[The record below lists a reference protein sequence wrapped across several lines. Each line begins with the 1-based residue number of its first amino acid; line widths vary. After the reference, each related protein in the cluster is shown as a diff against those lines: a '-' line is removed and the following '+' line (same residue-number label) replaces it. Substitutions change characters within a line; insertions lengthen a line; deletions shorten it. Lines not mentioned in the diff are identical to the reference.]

1 MFLLRLLLVLLLG
14 GALVGC
20 GAPPAAGA
28 PAPLPVLPS
37 GPAPARLL
45 AEVTEGDAGGATL
58 PVLSDRLAPPQAVLS
73 PVNARKL
80 LTAFVAPP
88 GDRLL
93 VTSEEL
99 QDGELLGHL
108 RSAAGRERVDVA
120 APGEEATPAG
130 THRCASTLYMHAKV
144 MVVWRQGA

>member
-1 MFLLRLLLVLLLG
+1 M
-14 GALVGC
+14 
-20 GAPPAAGA
+20 
-28 PAPLPVLPS
+28 
-37 GPAPARLL
+37 
-45 AEVTEGDAGGATL
+45 
-58 PVLSDRLAPPQAVLS
+58 S

-80 LTAFVAPP
+80 LTAFVAQP

-130 THRCASTLYMHAKV
+130 THRCASTLYMHVEGRGDPPVQTDRGHGEQAV
-144 MVVWRQGA
+144 TTLALRLDHP